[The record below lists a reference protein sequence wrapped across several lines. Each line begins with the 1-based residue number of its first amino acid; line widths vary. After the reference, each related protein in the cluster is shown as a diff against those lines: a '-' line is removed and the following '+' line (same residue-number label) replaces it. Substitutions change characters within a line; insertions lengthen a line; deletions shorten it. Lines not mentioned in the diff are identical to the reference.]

1 ADHRGAAGRD
11 DLHAVQPGVRGAL
24 DRAEDLSAQ
33 SLEHV
38 GRRGAQVLRARLVAR
53 EARAVEQQHRR
64 AGAGEQQRGRGSC
77 RARAD
82 DDGVPDQWEPSSAT
96 AAPHKVAARFTPSLS
111 SHPHPVVS
119 RTGSWHTVSPR
130 SNRASHAGHWYL
142 PWRVAPSSESTT
154 IPDTPAPAT
163 SAADPGAVPRGV
175 RAWANQAMVTAPATP
190 PSVPRAV
197 MPPDVPRVTRR
208 PDVMRRGA
216 KGEKAPISVAHV
228 SAAAAAIAPAA
239 AVHAPSSAATV
250 ATPPLATT
258 CRALRRGLCRSASC
272 VRRLPE
278 SRNAA
283 SSASPRQ
290 PRPHVVPAPTAQA
303 AISPPRVSHLT
314 RRAAR
319 PVSGGAVRET
329 RLAPGSAPART

>member
-1 ADHRGAAGRD
+1 D

-24 DRAEDLSAQ
+24 DGAEDLSAQ
-33 SLEHV
+33 SLEHI
-38 GRRGAQVLRARLVAR
+38 GRRGTQVLRARLVAR

-96 AAPHKVAARFTPSLS
+96 AAPHKVAARFTPSMS

-130 SNRASHAGHWYL
+130 SNHASHAGHWYL
-142 PWRVAPSSESTT
+142 PWRVAPSSESAS
-154 IPDTPAPAT
+154 IPATPAPVRVAN
-163 SAADPGAVPRGV
+163 PGATPRGA
-175 RAWANQAMVTAPATP
+175 RACASHAITSAPATAP
-190 PSVPRAV
+190 IVPRAV

-216 KGEKAPISVAHV
+216 KGEKAPISVAQV

-283 SSASPRQ
+283 SSASPRERSEEHTSELQ
-290 PRPHVVPAPTAQA
+290 
-303 AISPPRVSHLT
+303 SPYDLVC
-314 RRAAR
+314 
-319 PVSGGAVRET
+319 
-329 RLAPGSAPART
+329 RLLLE